1 MGTIRRWI
9 WCRDRWVD
17 GKGDERCPSQWRTDG
32 EWCVAGAGG
41 RGVTDGDGRAAAWG
55 AAQTD
60 VWASRAEL
68 ALRWVLPLGK

>member
-1 MGTIRRWI
+1 M
-9 WCRDRWVD
+9 
-17 GKGDERCPSQWRTDG
+17 
-32 EWCVAGAGG
+32 AGAGG
-41 RGVTDGDGRAAAWG
+41 RGVTDGDGRAAAWAGGRRTGCRGMTDGDGRAAAWG